1 MDLLD
6 RILGLKNEQQ
16 QMVDKLIAIIEENE
30 DLLKDKEKLEK
41 QVAELEE
48 ELQCALEELNKEKDK
63 VRHIEE
69 VIENSMA
76 QIRDMK

>member
-1 MDLLD
+1 MNLLD
-6 RILGLKNEQQ
+6 RILGLKSEQQ
-16 QMVDKLIAIIEENE
+16 EMVDVLVGIIENNEN
-30 DLLKDKEKLEK
+30 LQKEKANLEEK
-41 QVAELEE
+41 IVELEN
-48 ELQCALEELNKEKDK
+48 ELQCALEDLSKEREK